1 MKTALV
7 FNSSQIENTYSLE
20 CYKKVSNLYVPDL
33 IAGTSTGALIGML
46 IALEY
51 PLDKI
56 AILTEKLKSETVKI
70 PFIYKVKMTL
80 GFPQS
85 KKLCVKVQN
94 SLKNVFGNLKMSDL
108 KVNFMCNVYNLNT
121 NEQIL
126 YKSWKSEHKNL
137 ELWKVAMASIA
148 YEPFI
153 DDNGFELINGNVDL
167 ASLILPA
174 YVELKKENAYDNIK
188 IVEFGSGICNTNN
201 TQRYLYRKLKQ
212 NGDLHIIYD
221 R

>member
-7 FNSSQIENTYSLE
+7 FNSSNIENMYSLE
-20 CYKKVSNLYVPDL
+20 CYKKVNNLYVPDL
-33 IAGTSTGALIGML
+33 IAGTSCGSLIGML
-46 IALEY
+46 VALEY

-56 AILTEKLKSETVKI
+56 TFLLQKLKSETPKI
-70 PFIYKVKMTL
+70 PLVSKLKMML

-108 KVNFMCNVYNLNT
+108 KVKFMCNVYNLNT
-121 NEQIL
+121 NEPII
-126 YKSWKSEHKNL
+126 YKSWKPEHKDL
-137 ELWKVAMASIA
+137 ELWKVAMASMA

-153 DDNGFELINGNVDL
+153 DDNGYELINGNVDL
-167 ASLILPA
+167 VSLILPA
-174 YVELKKENAYDNIK
+174 HIELKKESPYDNVK
-188 IVEFGSGICNTNN
+188 VVEFGSGIPNTNN

-212 NGDLHIIYD
+212 SGDLHIIYD